1 MLFSESCEDV
11 KTIVVF
17 FFSLRNYGEADEKR
31 KRGFHSHHPS
41 GSAQISNWRQV
52 LQTTLQYLL
61 DKLQM
66 FPTFFFFFFPA
77 VLEGKVRTGERK
89 AEALARDK
97 ARMETELESMTRKS
111 HDASGQ
117 LLSIGQELLK
127 KEG

>member
-1 MLFSESCEDV
+1 M
-11 KTIVVF
+11 
-17 FFSLRNYGEADEKR
+17 
-31 KRGFHSHHPS
+31 
-41 GSAQISNWRQV
+41 
-52 LQTTLQYLL
+52 QTTLQYLL